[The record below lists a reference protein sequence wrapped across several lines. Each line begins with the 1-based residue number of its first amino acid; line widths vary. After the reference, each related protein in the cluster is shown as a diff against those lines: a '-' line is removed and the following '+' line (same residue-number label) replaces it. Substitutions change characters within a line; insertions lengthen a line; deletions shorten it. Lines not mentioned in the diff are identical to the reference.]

1 MIVVIGEILIDI
13 FQDYQRI
20 GGAPFNFAF
29 HLKKLGFPVRFFTRV
44 GNDRHAKRIID
55 MLKKHRF
62 SESDIQIDSRHPTGT
77 VRVDLDSQGIPHFDI
92 RENVAYDHL
101 DLSIADVP
109 DAVDAEMIYFGSL
122 LQRTDFGC
130 RQVQR
135 FLSRKTDCTIGFCD
149 INLRPPHVNGRA
161 VAESLHH
168 TDLLKV
174 NQEELETIQRTFDGP
189 EAMGDVMPW
198 LMETFGISA
207 VAMTRGGRGSS
218 FYSRD
223 GQINIPSVN
232 GASIVD
238 TVGAGD
244 GYAAV
249 LAAGCLQRIPW
260 EETIRQ
266 ASRFAARLCGIAGA
280 VPDDE
285 KFYDDFPLE
294 MKGGPHGRE

>member
-1 MIVVIGEILIDI
+1 
-13 FQDYQRI
+13 
-20 GGAPFNFAF
+20 
-29 HLKKLGFPVRFFTRV
+29 
-44 GNDRHAKRIID
+44 
-55 MLKKHRF
+55 
-62 SESDIQIDSRHPTGT
+62 
-77 VRVDLDSQGIPHFDI
+77 VDLDEQGIPHFDI

-109 DAVDAEMIYFGSL
+109 DAGAAEMIYFGSL

-135 FLSRKTDCTIGFCD
+135 FLSRKSDDTIGFCD
-149 INLRPPHVNGRA
+149 INLRPPHVNGSA

-168 TDLLKV
+168 TDLLKI
-174 NQEELETIQRTFDGP
+174 NQEELATIQHAFDGP
-189 EAMGDVMPW
+189 QKVDEVMPW
-198 LMETFGISA
+198 LMETFRISA
-207 VAMTRGGRGSS
+207 VALTRGDRGSA

-223 GQINIPSVN
+223 GQIDIPSVN
-232 GASIVD
+232 RIPIVD

-249 LAAGCLQRIPW
+249 LAAGCLKRVPW

-280 VPDDE
+280 VPDSQA
-285 KFYDDFPLE
+285 FYDDFPPE
-294 MKGGPHGRE
+294 MKGAFHGRE